1 MASRFRR
8 ATPDDAPAIAGV
20 YVETWRT
27 TYAGSVPDKVL
38 LEMSPEIQA
47 VRWAR
52 AINRAIKKKGAEIIV
67 VAEDRAEG
75 VIGVGSCGPNRQ
87 RRSNF
92 AGEVYTLYVHPDFQE
107 QGNGRGLLLR
117 LFEELSGAGL
127 NSAVIWVLAA
137 NPSRYFY
144 EAMGGRREG
153 ERVERLWGADLKETG
168 YGWPDLTKA
177 IEALGDSP

>member
-8 ATPDDAPAIAGV
+8 ANPDDAPAIAGV

-47 VRWAR
+47 VRWTR
-52 AINRAIKKKGAEIIV
+52 AIEKKGPEIIV
-67 VAEDRAEG
+67 VAEDRNGG

-87 RRSNF
+87 RRSSF

-117 LFEELSGAGL
+117 LFEELMGAGH
-127 NSAVIWVLAA
+127 NSAVSGCWPPTPAA
-137 NPSRYFY
+137 TSTKPWAAGARASGSSACGAPTSRRP
-144 EAMGGRREG
+144 ATAGP
-153 ERVERLWGADLKETG
+153 T
-168 YGWPDLTKA
+168 
-177 IEALGDSP
+177 

>member
-8 ATPDDAPAIAGV
+8 AHPDDAPAIAGV

-47 VRWAR
+47 VRWT
-52 AINRAIKKKGAEIIV
+52 RAIKRRGPEIIV
-67 VAEDRAEG
+67 VAEDRTG
-75 VIGVGSCGPNRQ
+75 GIIGVGSCGPNRH

-127 NSAVIWVLAA
+127 DSAVIWVLAA

>member
-8 ATPDDAPAIAGV
+8 AHPDDAPAIAHA
-20 YVETWRT
+20 YVEAWRD
-27 TYAGSVPDKVL
+27 TYPGLVPDEAL
-38 LEMSPEIQA
+38 LNKSPEIQA

-52 AINRAIKKKGAEIIV
+52 VIDRAIEKKSPEIVV
-67 VAEDRAEG
+67 VAEDRTQG
-75 VIGVGSCGPNRQ
+75 VIGVGTCGPNRQ
-87 RRSNF
+87 RRSGF
-92 AGEVYTLYVHPDFQE
+92 AGEVYALYIHPDFQE

-127 NSAVIWVLAA
+127 DSVVVWVLAA

-144 EAMGGRREG
+144 EAMGGRREF

>member
-1 MASRFRR
+1 MRRQSRASTWKPGGPPTRGRCRTRCCWRCRRKSRRSDGRR
-8 ATPDDAPAIAGV
+8 AI
-20 YVETWRT
+20 E
-27 TYAGSVPDKVL
+27 
-38 LEMSPEIQA
+38 
-47 VRWAR
+47 
-52 AINRAIKKKGAEIIV
+52 KKGPEIIV
-67 VAEDRAEG
+67 VAEDRTGG

-87 RRSNF
+87 RRSGF

-127 NSAVIWVLAA
+127 DSAVIWVLAA

>member
-8 ATPDDAPAIAGV
+8 ARPDDAPAIAGV

-38 LEMSPEIQA
+38 VEMSPEIQA
-47 VRWAR
+47 ARWAK
-52 AINRAIKKKGAEIIV
+52 AINRAAEKKGPEIIV
-67 VAEDRAEG
+67 VAEDRTEG

-87 RRSNF
+87 RRSGF

-127 NSAVIWVLAA
+127 DSAVIWVLAT

-168 YGWPDLTKA
+168 YGWPNLTKA
-177 IEALGDSP
+177 IEALDDSP